1 VSIVVRTTVIFFFV
15 WLCLRALGKRELAEL
30 TAFELVL
37 VMVIG
42 DIVQQGITQQDVSL
56 VGAMLGVGT
65 ITLWILVSSY
75 LSFRFR
81 RLRPLVEGLP
91 AVVVQDGRPNL
102 EVLRTERLTVDEVFS
117 AAREQGITAL
127 GDVRIAILEP
137 EGRFTFIRRS
147 GDPEDTQAS
156 PERKEP

>member
-1 VSIVVRTTVIFFFV
+1 MGIVVRTTVIFFFV

-65 ITLWILVSSY
+65 ITLLILATSY

-81 RLRPLVEGLP
+81 WARPLVDGIP
-91 AVVVQDGRPNL
+91 AVVVQNGHPNL
-102 EVLRTERLTVDEVFS
+102 EVLKIERLTLDEVMT
-117 AAREQGITAL
+117 AAREHGITTL
-127 GDVRIAILEP
+127 KDVRLAIVEP
-137 EGRFTFIRRS
+137 EGQFTFIRRNGES
-147 GDPEDTQAS
+147 QQP
-156 PERKEP
+156 PERHREP

>member
-1 VSIVVRTTVIFFFV
+1 MGIVVRTTVIFFFV
-15 WLCLRALGKRELAEL
+15 WICLRGLGKRELAEM

-37 VMVIG
+37 AMVIG

-65 ITLWILVSSY
+65 ITLWILVTSY

-81 RLRPLVEGLP
+81 RARSLVEGIP

-102 EVLRTERLTVDEVFS
+102 EAIRIERLTLEEVMS
-117 AAREQGITAL
+117 AAREQGFTSL
-127 GDVRIAILEP
+127 RDVHIAILEP

-147 GDPEDTQAS
+147 GEPQKPPEHRQM
-156 PERKEP
+156 

>member
-1 VSIVVRTTVIFFFV
+1 MGIVVRTTVIFFFV
-15 WLCLRALGKRELAEL
+15 WMCLRALGKRELAEL

-65 ITLWILVSSY
+65 IALWILATSY
-75 LSFRFR
+75 VSFRFR
-81 RLRPLVEGLP
+81 RARPLLEGIP

-102 EVLRTERLTVDEVFS
+102 DVIRIERLTLEEVQS
-117 AAREQGITAL
+117 AAREQGITTL
-127 GDVRIAILEP
+127 RDVRVAILEP

-147 GDPEDTQAS
+147 GESQNQQQDHQ
-156 PERKEP
+156 EP

>member
-1 VSIVVRTTVIFFFV
+1 MNVVGRTTVIFFFV
-15 WLCLRALGKRELAEL
+15 WVCLRALGKRELAEM

-42 DIVQQGITQQDVSL
+42 DIVQQGITQQDISL

-65 ITLWILVSSY
+65 IALWILITSY
-75 LSFRFR
+75 VSFRL
-81 RLRPLVEGLP
+81 RLARPLIEGLP

-102 EVLRTERLTVDEVFS
+102 DVIKIERLTVDEVLS
-117 AAREQGITAL
+117 AARQQGIASL
-127 GDVRIAILEP
+127 REVRLAILEP

-147 GDPEDTQAS
+147 GEQQKPPD
-156 PERKEP
+156 RREP

>member
-1 VSIVVRTTVIFFFV
+1 MGIVVRTTVIFFFV

-65 ITLWILVSSY
+65 IVLWIMVTSY
-75 LSFRFR
+75 VSFRFR
-81 RLRPLVEGLP
+81 RVRPLLEGIP

-102 EVLRTERLTVDEVFS
+102 EVLRIERLTLDEVRS
-117 AAREQGITAL
+117 AAREQGITSL
-127 GDVRIAILEP
+127 RDVRIAILEP
-137 EGRFTFIRRS
+137 EGQFTFIKRS
-147 GDPEDTQAS
+147 GES
-156 PERKEP
+156 EPQIEGHRHV